1 MFNDTQWTKGLVAA
15 LCGGVA
21 LAMGT
26 ACTKSETST
35 TQAKPEAK
43 AVKPVVTPAQGSAPA
58 ASAVDPALVLV
69 DVAGA
74 KLTAGEADSQI
85 RRMLGESAGK
95 LNGSQMDALMG
106 RFRQQVVERFVTRAL
121 LSQEAEKRKIAVG
134 AAEIDA
140 AVDTVKARLPEGL
153 TFEEVLTREGM
164 TVEAFRT
171 NLVAELK
178 IKALVESEIPTN
190 MVVADADIAK
200 FYAEQQERFQTPETV
215 EARHILI
222 KTEATDND
230 AAKAEKKAK
239 IEAIRKQ
246 LVEGGDFEALAR
258 ENSDCPSKDRGG
270 SLGTFQRG
278 QMVKPFEDAAFGLE
292 TNAISPVVETQ
303 FGYHV
308 LQVTAHNAAKT
319 NSLEEVKDQL
329 AGYLKQRKQME
340 LFEAFMGKLK
350 TSAKID
356 YADMVKPAAAMPGDV
371 AP

>member
-1 MFNDTQWTKGLVAA
+1 MLNDTKWTRGWVAA

-26 ACTKSETST
+26 ACTRSETDK
-35 TQAKPEAK
+35 AKPEAK
-43 AVKPVVTPAQGSAPA
+43 TIKPAATPAPESAPSS
-58 ASAVDPALVLV
+58 SAIDPALVLV
-69 DVAGA
+69 NVAGA
-74 KLTAGEADSQI
+74 KLTAGEADGQI
-85 RRMLGESAGK
+85 RRMLGESAGQ
-95 LNGSQMDALMG
+95 LNGSQLDALMD
-106 RFRQQVVERFVTRAL
+106 RFRQQVVERFVTRSL
-121 LSQEAEKRKIAVG
+121 LSQEAEKRQIAVG
-134 AAEIDA
+134 AAEVDA
-140 AVDTVKARLPEGL
+140 AVETVKARLPQGL

-178 IKALVESEIPTN
+178 IKTLVESEIPTN
-190 MVVADADIAK
+190 MVVAEADIAA
-200 FYAEQQERFQTPETV
+200 FYAEQRERFQTPETV

-222 KTEATDND
+222 KTEATDD
-230 AAKAEKKAK
+230 EAAKAGKKAK
-239 IEAIRKQ
+239 IEGIHKQ

-258 ENSDCPSKDRGG
+258 EHSECPSKDRGG

-308 LQVTAHNAAKT
+308 LQVTAHHAAKT
-319 NSLEEVKDQL
+319 NTLEDMKDQL
-329 AGYLKQRKQME
+329 AAHLKQRKQME
-340 LFEAFMGKLK
+340 RFEAFMDKLK
-350 TSAKID
+350 AAATIE
-356 YADMVKPAAAMPGDV
+356 YADRVKPAAGKPDAI